1 MGGGDGVSD
10 VDGSAFARLFRS
22 RCNVCGSER
31 LTWGSVG
38 EVGGLLDAGQDS
50 NDWLSEVAQGLGM
63 HVGPGLM
70 ALSAWRCDE
79 CGELGVF
86 GPVEVGP

>member
-1 MGGGDGVSD
+1 MGRGDGVSD

-22 RCNVCGSER
+22 SCSACGSER
-31 LTWGSVG
+31 LIWGSLG
-38 EVGGLLDAGQDS
+38 EIGGQEPDAL
-50 NDWLSEVAQGLGM
+50 LSEVGQGLGM
-63 HVGPGLM
+63 GVGSGLLG
-70 ALSAWRCDE
+70 LSAWRCGD